1 MLAGLWNKGASEP
14 PPELGNDASANELLD
29 CVVREL
35 VDGRSRTE
43 ITKELIRHRWERQA
57 ANQFTQLAQ
66 QIARELLQSPD
77 QRAVCARKGLERIQ
91 AAWGWIGS
99 GVVMGIF
106 LTSFAGPAL
115 RRYNRWVLLPI
126 AYGVV
131 ELISG
136 YTLWYPHRDFWKAE
150 DTAKIKSDTGVKN
163 KA

>member
-29 CVVREL
+29 CVVHEL
-35 VDGRSRTE
+35 VDGRSRNE
-43 ITKELIRHRWERQA
+43 ITKELIRNRWERPA

-66 QIARELLQSPD
+66 QIARELLKAPD

-106 LTSFAGPAL
+106 LTSFVGPAM

-136 YTLWYPHRDFWKAE
+136 YTLWYPHRDFWTPEDASKAKG
-150 DTAKIKSDTGVKN
+150 DAAGKKP
-163 KA
+163 A